1 MIEKEFNTKNIAE
14 NDDLRSE
21 YIRNLFHVI
30 SDQSDIIE
38 KTYIPKI
45 IMQFWHEKNN
55 IPKDVQECMDTWM
68 PAEEQG
74 FTRLLFDDKSAR
86 EYILKEFGS
95 KYVKAFDKCHHPAMR
110 CDFFRLCFIYNVGGF
125 YIDID
130 EVYQGENLAQLL
142 NDNNLKIQPLC
153 YEISS
158 DSMIDPSIFLNTES
172 PSEDW
177 IFYVNNNPI
186 ISPPKHPLIKS
197 ALDRATKLLLKND
210 SKNLEIQSTT
220 GPGNLSASLVMHSL
234 NCEKRNVQFDC
245 SIIPEWNKISE
256 IKWFLS
262 YRNDNRNWRIWN
274 AERERDKLQFN
285 K

>member
-1 MIEKEFNTKNIAE
+1 MIEKEFYTKNIAE

-21 YIRNLFHVI
+21 YIRNLFHLI

-38 KTYIPKI
+38 KKNIPKI

-55 IPKDVQECMDTWM
+55 IPNDVQKCIDTWRTT
-68 PAEEQG
+68 EEQG

-95 KYVKAFDKCHHPAMR
+95 RYVKAFDRCHHPAMR

-130 EVYQGENLAQLL
+130 EVYQGENLALLL

-158 DSMIDPSIFLNTES
+158 DSMIDPSIFLNSDS

-186 ISPPKHPLIKS
+186 ISPPKHPLIKT
-197 ALDRATKLLLKND
+197 ALDRATKLLLKTD

-234 NCEKRNVQFDC
+234 N
-245 SIIPEWNKISE
+245 
-256 IKWFLS
+256 
-262 YRNDNRNWRIWN
+262 
-274 AERERDKLQFN
+274 
-285 K
+285 